1 MQDIERAFILGWTL
15 FRDLA
20 DQSPTSIFEP
30 ESRVALKATLKSLG
44 IDFDVARL
52 EKMKQLPPQ
61 EKAPLVMPLKRQ
73 IGVQIDADKGPQ
85 AANAFTTGFDLGLLA
100 VVHENILHGLAEPV
114 NEVKPNLLQE
124 GDAAGIP
131 SKMLEPLLFSLDDTK
146 VDSNDYNGRVIDTVN
161 TIQNHL
167 FSQSRGGRSIFI
179 AMSYDPELVDV
190 AEAIETAIKNCQY
203 NPWRADE
210 FAYVGTAISDMIYD
224 GLRKADYVVVDLTG
238 ARPNVYFEAGYAH
251 ALGKVPFYIAKKDV
265 KIEFDVSGYPVL
277 YYTSMK
283 QLREDLAQRI
293 QARANA
299 GRAVAAG

>member
-1 MQDIERAFILGWTL
+1 MQDIERAFVLGWTL
-15 FRDLA
+15 FCDLV
-20 DQSPTSIFEP
+20 DQSPTSVFEP

-61 EKAPLVMPLKRQ
+61 EKPALLFPLKRQ
-73 IGVQIDADKGPQ
+73 IGVQIEADKGPQ

-100 VVHENILHGLAEPV
+100 LAHDNILNGIQEPV
-114 NEVKPNLLQE
+114 NEVRPNLLQE
-124 GDAAGIP
+124 ADAAGIP
-131 SKMLEPLLFSLDDTK
+131 SKMLDPLLASLDDPK
-146 VDSNDYNGRVIDTVN
+146 VESKDYYGRVIDAVN
-161 TIQNHL
+161 TIQSYL
-167 FSQSRGGRSIFI
+167 FTQSRGGRIIFI
-179 AMSYDPELVDV
+179 AMSYDPDMVDV
-190 AEAIETAIKNCQY
+190 AEAIETAIKNCQF
-203 NPWRADE
+203 NPWRADQL
-210 FAYVGTAISDMIYD
+210 AYSGAAISDVIYD

-251 ALGKVPFYIAKKDV
+251 ALGKVPFYIARKDA

-293 QARANA
+293 QSRATV
-299 GRAVAAG
+299 GRAIAAG